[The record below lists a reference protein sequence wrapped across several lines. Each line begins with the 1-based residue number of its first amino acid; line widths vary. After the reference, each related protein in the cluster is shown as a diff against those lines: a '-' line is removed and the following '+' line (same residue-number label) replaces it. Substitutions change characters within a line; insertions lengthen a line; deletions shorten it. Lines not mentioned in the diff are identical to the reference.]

1 MRIRIRKGFFTSAAG
16 LTLLGIVFAA
26 FLTAGGIFT
35 YYYVKYSRMIDA
47 RLSGKVFQNTT
58 QIFSAP
64 EYISVGEAWGPEDL
78 VTYLTRVGYRPET
91 DDNSLGEFTVQGD
104 TVDLRPSK
112 LSYFGGSNALAVKF
126 SGNAIRSIR
135 PLAGGSELDTAQIEP
150 ELITNLFD
158 SAREKRRPVRYEDLP
173 PVLVHAIL
181 SAEDKRFF
189 DHGGFDFVRIAGA
202 AWADIRHSSSHYQGA
217 STITMQ
223 VARTF
228 FLSTD
233 RTWRRKLA
241 EAMISIE
248 LEQRFNK
255 QQIFELYANDVYL
268 GNRGSFGIRGFSE
281 ASVAYF
287 GKDMRQLSVGE
298 CAYLAG
304 IIRAPNYY
312 SSADRRPE
320 RGAQAR
326 DRVLTQML
334 ENRYITQEELAEAK
348 SEPLKI
354 VHADSSGSEA
364 PYFVDMV
371 KDHLLDKFSENE
383 LLSQNF
389 RVYTTLDPALQ
400 RAAVAAVDA
409 GVKNV
414 DLLLAKKYE
423 KWRREAAKKKS
434 TEPIPQ
440 VQIALV
446 AIDPKTGEIKAVIGG
461 RDYGQSQLNHALAH
475 RQPGSVFKPFVYA
488 AAFDN
493 AVDGVQPIITPATT
507 VEDEPTTFEFDGKE
521 YTPNNYGEK
530 FMGHVTVREALTNSL
545 NVATVKVAEMIGYG
559 RVVQIARQMGL
570 GTNIQATPA
579 VALGAYEMTP
589 VEVAAGYTAFADGGV
604 RAEPE
609 FLHSVVSAD
618 GTVVEKFTPQT
629 HLVLDP
635 RVAYLITSVLEDVLN
650 KGTGAGVRARGFT
663 LPAAGKTGTSRDGW
677 FAGYTSNLLTVIW
690 IGFDDNR
697 DLGITGGA
705 TAAPVWADF
714 MLRATKLPPYRDV
727 KDFTMPEGVQS
738 VLIDPESLELA
749 TPNCPTTR
757 EEVYIAGSAPTQF
770 CELHGGSGAVSATGS
785 WLSHIFGGDQPKQ
798 PQTDAQGKSIT
809 TYDPNR
815 PPNATGQG
823 AVGTGPG
830 AAPDPSAQPEEK
842 KKNPLQ
848 KIFGIFGGK
857 KKDPDKAKPQPEKG
871 DSP

>member
-1 MRIRIRKGFFTSAAG
+1 LRIRIRQGFFTSKIG
-16 LTLLGIVFAA
+16 LA
-26 FLTAGGIFT
+26 FLGTIFGLFLVAGGVFT
-35 YYYVKYSRMIDA
+35 YYYMKYARMIDA
-47 RLSGKVFQNTT
+47 RLSGNVLQNTT

-64 EYISVGEAWGPEDL
+64 EHISAGQAWGPEDL
-78 VTYLTRVGYRPET
+78 SGYLTRVGYRPLQDE
-91 DDNSLGEFTVQGD
+91 NAIGQFTVREN
-104 TVDLRPSK
+104 TVDIRPSK
-112 LSYFGGSNALAVKF
+112 LSYFAGSNALAVQFRGK
-126 SGNAIRSIR
+126 SIRSIK
-135 PLAGGSELDTAQIEP
+135 PLSGGTDLDTAEIEP

-173 PVLVHAIL
+173 VMLVDAIL

-189 DHGGFDFVRIAGA
+189 EHGGFDFIRIAGA
-202 AWADIRHSSSHYQGA
+202 AWADLRHTSQHYQGA

-228 FLSTD
+228 FLSTE
-233 RTWRRKLA
+233 RNWRRKVA
-241 EAMISIE
+241 EAMISVE

-255 QQIFELYANDVYL
+255 QQIFELYANEVYL

-287 GKDMRQLSVGE
+287 GKDLRQLTLPE

-312 SSADRRPE
+312 SSADRHPE
-320 RGAQAR
+320 RGVQAR

-334 ENRYITQEELAEAK
+334 DNKYINDEDLKDAK
-348 SEPLKI
+348 SAQLKI
-354 VHADSSGSEA
+354 IRTSTSGSEA

-371 KDHLLDKFSENE
+371 KDHLLDKYSENE
-383 LLSQNF
+383 LLSENF

-409 GVKNV
+409 GMKNV

-423 KWRREAAKKKS
+423 KWKRDQAKKGGN
-434 TEPIPQ
+434 EAIPQ
-440 VQIALV
+440 AQVALV
-446 AIDPKTGEIKAVIGG
+446 ALDPRTGEIKAVIGG
-461 RDYGQSQLNHALAH
+461 RDYGQSQLNHALAR

-507 VEDEPTTFEFDGKE
+507 IDDEPTTFEFDGKE
-521 YTPNNYGEK
+521 YTPNNYGER
-530 FMGHVTVREALTNSL
+530 FMGRVTVRDALTNSL
-545 NVATVKVAEMIGYG
+545 NVATVKVAELIGYG
-559 RVVQIARQMGL
+559 RVVQVVRKMGL
-570 GTNIQATPA
+570 GTNIQPTPA

-589 VEVAAGYTAFADGGV
+589 VDVAAAYTTFATMGT
-604 RAEPE
+604 RAEPQ
-609 FLHSVVSAD
+609 FLHVVVNAD
-618 GTVVEKFTPQT
+618 GTPLEKFAPQT
-629 HLVLDP
+629 HLALDP
-635 RVAYLITSVLEDVLN
+635 RVTFLVDSLLKDVLN
-650 KGTGAGVRARGFT
+650 RGTGAGVRARGFT

-677 FAGYTSNLLTVIW
+677 FAGFTSNLLCVIW

-705 TAAPVWADF
+705 VAAPIWADF
-714 MLRATKLPPYRDV
+714 MTRATTLAQYRDV
-727 KDFTMPEGVQS
+727 KDFAMPDGVQS
-738 VLIDPESLELA
+738 VVIDPDTLELA

-757 EEVYIAGSAPTQF
+757 EEVYVAGSAPTVF
-770 CELHGGSGAVSATGS
+770 CEVHGGHNLFTSTGS
-785 WLSHIFGGDQPKQ
+785 ILSRVFGGGDPKT
-798 PQTDAQGKSIT
+798 PQKDANGRPIT

-823 AVGTGPG
+823 PL
-830 AAPDPSAQPEEK
+830 DPSAESGEK

-857 KKDPDKAKPQPEKG
+857 KKEPDKAKPKPEKG

>member
-1 MRIRIRKGFFTSAAG
+1 MRIRIRKGFFTSALG
-16 LTLLGIVFAA
+16 LTILGVVFAI
-26 FLTAGGIFT
+26 FLTTGGIFT
-35 YYYVKYSRMIDA
+35 YYYIKYSRMIDA
-47 RLSGKVFQNTT
+47 RLSGKVLQNTT

-64 EYISVGEAWGPEDL
+64 EYISAGQAWSAEDL
-78 VTYLTRVGYRPET
+78 TTYLTRIGYRPEA
-91 DDNSLGEFTVQGD
+91 DENSLGQYTVQGN
-104 TVDLRPSK
+104 TVDIRPSK
-112 LSYFGGSNALAVKF
+112 LSYFGGSNALAVQFTGK
-126 SGNAIRSIR
+126 AIRAIR
-135 PLAGGSELDTAQIEP
+135 PLAGGANMDTAQIEP

-173 PVLVHAIL
+173 PELVHAIL

-189 DHGGFDFVRIAGA
+189 DHGGFDFIRIVGA

-228 FLSTD
+228 FFSNE
-233 RTWRRKLA
+233 RTMRRKVA
-241 EAMISIE
+241 EAMVSIE

-255 QQIFELYANDVYL
+255 QQIFELYANEVYL

-287 GKDMRQLSVGE
+287 GKDLRQLSIAE

-312 SSADRRPE
+312 SSADRHPE

-334 ENRYITQEELAEAK
+334 ENKYITQEELEAAK
-348 SEPLKI
+348 HSPLKI
-354 VHADSSGSEA
+354 VHAAGSGSEA

-371 KDHLLDKFSENE
+371 KDHLLDKYSESE

-400 RAAVAAVDA
+400 RAAAAAVEA
-409 GVKNV
+409 GAKNV

-423 KWRREAAKKKS
+423 KWRKEAAKKGS

-461 RDYGQSQLNHALAH
+461 RDYGQSQLNHVLAH

-493 AVDGVQPIITPATT
+493 AVDGVQPVITPATT
-507 VEDEPTTFEFDGKE
+507 IDDEPTTFEFDGKE

-530 FMGHVTVREALTNSL
+530 FMGHVTVRDALTNSL
-545 NVATVKVAEMIGYG
+545 NVATVKVAELIGYG

-570 GTNIQATPA
+570 GNNIQPTPA
-579 VALGAYEMTP
+579 VALGAYEMTA
-589 VEVAAGYTAFADGGV
+589 VDVAAGYTAFANGGT
-604 RAEPE
+604 RAEPQ

-618 GTVVEKFTPQT
+618 GSVLEKFTPQS
-629 HLVLDP
+629 HMVLDP
-635 RVAYLITSVLEDVLN
+635 RVAYLVTSLLKDVLN

-697 DLGITGGA
+697 DLGLPGGA

-714 MLRATKLPPYRDV
+714 MIRATNLPAYRDV
-727 KDFTMPEGVQS
+727 KDFTAPEGVQS

-757 EEVYIAGSAPTQF
+757 EEVYVAGSAPTEF
-770 CELHGGSGAVSATGS
+770 CELHGGRSGGATSGS
-785 WLSHIFGGDQPKQ
+785 WLSRVFGGGEPKQ
-798 PQTDAQGKSIT
+798 PQTDAQGKAIAP
-809 TYDPNR
+809 YDPNR
-815 PPNATGQG
+815 PPDATGQG
-823 AVGTGPG
+823 ASDSDAKLG
-830 AAPDPSAQPEEK
+830 DK

-857 KKDPDKAKPQPEKG
+857 KKDPDKAKPQADKPPPEKG

>member
-1 MRIRIRKGFFTSAAG
+1 LRIRVQKGFFTSTIG
-16 LTLLGIVFAA
+16 LTILGTVFAS
-26 FLTAGGIFT
+26 FLVAGGVFI

-47 RLSGKVFQNTT
+47 RLSGNVLQNTT

-64 EYISVGEAWGPEDL
+64 EHISAGQAWGPEDL
-78 VTYLTRVGYRPET
+78 TAYLTRVGYRPIQ
-91 DDNSLGEFTVQGD
+91 DASAIGQFTAQEN
-104 TVDLRPSK
+104 TVDIRPSK
-112 LSYFGGSNALAVKF
+112 LSYFAGNNALAVQFRGK
-126 SGNAIRSIR
+126 SIRSIK
-135 PLAGGSELDTAQIEP
+135 PLAGGGELDTAEIEP

-173 PVLVHAIL
+173 VMLVDAIL

-189 DHGGFDFVRIAGA
+189 EHGGFDFIRIVGA
-202 AWADIRHSSSHYQGA
+202 AWADVRHSSQHYQGA

-233 RTWRRKLA
+233 RNWRRKLS

-255 QQIFELYANDVYL
+255 QQIFELYANEVYL

-287 GKDMRQLSVGE
+287 GKDLRQLGLPE

-312 SSADRRPE
+312 SSADRHPE
-320 RGAQAR
+320 RGVQAR

-334 ENRYITQEELAEAK
+334 DNKYISAEDVQDAK
-348 SEPLKI
+348 RATLKI
-354 VHADSSGSEA
+354 IRTSISGSEA

-371 KDHLLDKFSENE
+371 KDHLLDKYSENE
-383 LLSQNF
+383 LLSENF
-389 RVYTTLDPALQ
+389 RVYTTLDPVLQ
-400 RAAVAAVDA
+400 RAAAAAVDA
-409 GVKNV
+409 GMKNV
-414 DLLLAKKYE
+414 DLLLAKKYD
-423 KWRREAAKKKS
+423 KWRREQAKKGS

-440 VQIALV
+440 AQAALV
-446 AIDPKTGEIKAVIGG
+446 ALDPRTGEIKAVIGG

-493 AVDGVQPIITPATT
+493 AVDGVQPVITPATT
-507 VEDEPTTFEFDGKE
+507 IDDEPTTFEFDGNY
-521 YTPNNYGEK
+521 YTPDNYHER
-530 FMGHVTVREALTNSL
+530 FMGRVTVRDALTNSL
-545 NVATVKVAEMIGYG
+545 NVATVKVAELIGYG
-559 RVVQIARQMGL
+559 RVVQVARKMGL
-570 GTNIQATPA
+570 GMNIRPTPS

-589 VEVAAGYTAFADGGV
+589 IDVAAGYTTFATMGT
-604 RAEPE
+604 RAEPQ
-609 FLHSVVSAD
+609 FLRIVVNAD
-618 GTVVEKFTPQT
+618 GTPLEKFTPQT

-635 RVAYLITSVLEDVLN
+635 RVAFLVDSLLKDVLN
-650 KGTGAGVRARGFT
+650 RGTGASVRARGFT

-677 FAGYTSNLLTVIW
+677 FAGFTSNLLCVIW

-697 DLGITGGA
+697 DIGLAGGVV
-705 TAAPVWADF
+705 AAPIWADF
-714 MLRATKLPPYRDV
+714 MTRATALAQYRDV
-727 KDFTMPEGVQS
+727 KDFAMPDGVQS
-738 VLIDPESLELA
+738 VLIDPDTLQLA
-749 TPNCPTTR
+749 TANCPTTR
-757 EEVYIAGSAPTQF
+757 EEVYVVGSAPTVY
-770 CELHGGSGAVSATGS
+770 CEVHGSHNLFTSAGSI
-785 WLSHIFGGDQPKQ
+785 LSRVFGGEPKT
-798 PQTDAQGKSIT
+798 PKTDANGQPVT
-809 TYDPNR
+809 PYDPNR
-815 PPNATGQG
+815 PPQATGQG
-823 AVGTGPG
+823 PVDT
-830 AAPDPSAQPEEK
+830 SAQSGEK

-857 KKDPDKAKPQPEKG
+857 KKDPDKAKPKPEKG

>member
-1 MRIRIRKGFFTSAAG
+1 LRIRVQKGFFTSPIG
-16 LTLLGIVFAA
+16 LSILGTVFVI
-26 FLTAGGIFT
+26 FLTAGGVFT
-35 YYYVKYSRMIDA
+35 YYYMKYSRMIDA
-47 RLSGKVFQNTT
+47 RLSGNVLQNTT

-64 EYISVGEAWGPEDL
+64 EHISAGQAWGPEDL
-78 VTYLTRVGYRPET
+78 TAYLTRVGYRPLQ
-91 DDNSLGEFTVQGD
+91 DASAIGQFTVQEN
-104 TVDLRPSK
+104 TVDIRPSK
-112 LSYFGGSNALAVKF
+112 LSYFAGSNALAVQFRGK
-126 SGNAIRSIR
+126 SIRSIK
-135 PLAGGSELDTAQIEP
+135 PLAGGAELGTAELEP

-173 PVLVHAIL
+173 VMLVDAIL

-189 DHGGFDFVRIAGA
+189 EHGGFDFIRIVGA
-202 AWADIRHSSSHYQGA
+202 AWADVRHSSQHYQGA

-233 RTWRRKLA
+233 RNWRRKLA
-241 EAMISIE
+241 EAMISVE

-255 QQIFELYANDVYL
+255 QQIFELYANEVYL

-287 GKDMRQLSVGE
+287 GKDLRQLTLPE

-320 RGAQAR
+320 RGVQAR

-334 ENRYITQEELAEAK
+334 DNKYINDEDVQDAK
-348 SEPLKI
+348 RAPLKI
-354 VHADSSGSEA
+354 IRMSISGGEA

-371 KDHLLDKFSENE
+371 KDHLLDKYSANE
-383 LLSQNF
+383 LLSENF
-389 RVYTTLDPALQ
+389 RVYTTLDPSLQ
-400 RAAVAAVDA
+400 RAAAAAIDA
-409 GVKNV
+409 GMKNV
-414 DLLLAKKYE
+414 DLLLAKKYD
-423 KWRREAAKKKS
+423 KWRKEQSKKAS

-440 VQIALV
+440 AQVALV
-446 AIDPKTGEIKAVIGG
+446 ALDPRTGEIKAVIGG

-493 AVDGVQPIITPATT
+493 AVDGVQPVITPATT
-507 VEDEPTTFEFDGKE
+507 VDDEPTTFEFDGKE

-530 FMGHVTVREALTNSL
+530 FMGRVTVRDALTNSL
-545 NVATVKVAEMIGYG
+545 NVATVKVAELIGYG
-559 RVVQIARQMGL
+559 RVVQVARKMGL
-570 GTNIQATPA
+570 GTNIQPTPA

-589 VEVAAGYTAFADGGV
+589 IDVAAGYTTFATMGT
-604 RAEPE
+604 RAEPQ
-609 FLHSVVSAD
+609 FLRIVVDAD
-618 GTVVEKFTPQT
+618 GTPLEKFTPQT
-629 HLVLDP
+629 HPALDP
-635 RVAYLITSVLEDVLN
+635 RVAFLVDSVLKDVLN

-677 FAGYTSNLLTVIW
+677 FAGFTSNLLCIIW

-705 TAAPVWADF
+705 VAAPIWADF
-714 MLRATKLPPYRDV
+714 MTRATSLAQYRDV
-727 KDFTMPEGVQS
+727 KDFAMPDGVQS
-738 VLIDPESLELA
+738 VLIDPDTLQLA
-749 TPNCPTTR
+749 TASCPTTR
-757 EEVYIAGSAPTQF
+757 EEVYVAGSAPTVY
-770 CELHGGSGAVSATGS
+770 CEVHGGHNLLTSTGS
-785 WLSHIFGGDQPKQ
+785 VLSRVFGGESKTG
-798 PQTDAQGKSIT
+798 QTDA
-809 TYDPNR
+809 NR
-815 PPNATGQG
+815 QPPPDAAGH
-823 AVGTGPG
+823 GP
-830 AAPDPSAQPEEK
+830 ADPSAQPGEK
-842 KKNPLQ
+842 KKDPLH

-857 KKDPDKAKPQPEKG
+857 KDSDKAKPKPEKG

>member
-1 MRIRIRKGFFTSAAG
+1 MRIRVQKGFFTSTIG
-16 LTLLGIVFAA
+16 LTILGTVFAS
-26 FLTAGGIFT
+26 FLVAGGVFI

-47 RLSGKVFQNTT
+47 RLSGNVLQNTT

-64 EYISVGEAWGPEDL
+64 EHISAGQAWGPEDL
-78 VTYLTRVGYRPET
+78 TAYLTRVGYRPIQ
-91 DDNSLGEFTVQGD
+91 DASAIGQFTAQEN
-104 TVDLRPSK
+104 TVDIRPSK
-112 LSYFGGSNALAVKF
+112 LSYFAGNNALAVQFRGK
-126 SGNAIRSIR
+126 SIRSIK
-135 PLAGGSELDTAQIEP
+135 PLAGGGELDTAEIEP

-173 PVLVHAIL
+173 VMLVDAIL

-189 DHGGFDFVRIAGA
+189 EHGGFDFIRIVGA
-202 AWADIRHSSSHYQGA
+202 AWADVRHSSQHYQGA

-233 RTWRRKLA
+233 RNWRRKLS

-255 QQIFELYANDVYL
+255 QQIFELYANEVYL

-287 GKDMRQLSVGE
+287 GKDLRQLGLPE

-312 SSADRRPE
+312 SSADRHPE
-320 RGAQAR
+320 RGVQAR

-334 ENRYITQEELAEAK
+334 DNKYISAEDVQDAK
-348 SEPLKI
+348 RATLKI
-354 VHADSSGSEA
+354 IRTSISGSEA

-371 KDHLLDKFSENE
+371 KDHLLDKYSENE
-383 LLSQNF
+383 LLSENF
-389 RVYTTLDPALQ
+389 RVYTTLDPVLQ
-400 RAAVAAVDA
+400 RAAAAAVDA
-409 GVKNV
+409 GMKNV
-414 DLLLAKKYE
+414 DLLLAKKYD
-423 KWRREAAKKKS
+423 KWRREQAKKGS

-440 VQIALV
+440 AQAALV
-446 AIDPKTGEIKAVIGG
+446 ALDPRTGEIKAVIGG

-493 AVDGVQPIITPATT
+493 AVDGVQPVITPATT
-507 VEDEPTTFEFDGKE
+507 IDDEPTTFEFDGNY
-521 YTPNNYGEK
+521 YTPDNYHER
-530 FMGHVTVREALTNSL
+530 FMGRVTVRDALTNSL
-545 NVATVKVAEMIGYG
+545 NVATVKVAELIGYG
-559 RVVQIARQMGL
+559 RVVQVARKMGL
-570 GTNIQATPA
+570 GMNIRPTPS

-589 VEVAAGYTAFADGGV
+589 IDVAAGYTTFATMGT
-604 RAEPE
+604 RAEPQ
-609 FLHSVVSAD
+609 FLRIVVNAD
-618 GTVVEKFTPQT
+618 GTPLEKFTPQT

-635 RVAYLITSVLEDVLN
+635 RVAFLVDSLLKDVLN
-650 KGTGAGVRARGFT
+650 RGTGASVRARGFT

-677 FAGYTSNLLTVIW
+677 FAGFTSNLLCVIW

-697 DLGITGGA
+697 DIGLAGGVV
-705 TAAPVWADF
+705 AAPIWADF
-714 MLRATKLPPYRDV
+714 MTRATALAQYRDV
-727 KDFTMPEGVQS
+727 KDFAMPDGVQS
-738 VLIDPESLELA
+738 VLIDPDTLQLA
-749 TPNCPTTR
+749 TANCPTTR
-757 EEVYIAGSAPTQF
+757 EEVYVVGSAPTVY
-770 CELHGGSGAVSATGS
+770 CEVHGSHNLFTSAGSI
-785 WLSHIFGGDQPKQ
+785 LSRVFGGEPKT
-798 PQTDAQGKSIT
+798 PKTDANGQPVT
-809 TYDPNR
+809 PYDPNR
-815 PPNATGQG
+815 PPQATGQG
-823 AVGTGPG
+823 PVDT
-830 AAPDPSAQPEEK
+830 SAQSGEK

-857 KKDPDKAKPQPEKG
+857 KKDPDKAKPKPEKG